1 MGTPFDNINAG
12 GVNTAG
18 TYTPDKLFDRD
29 TVTRKRT
36 IANGAGVLAR
46 GTLLGKITAS
56 GKYVESLAASADG
69 SEVPDAILLEPVDAS
84 AADVDAAIAFAGKF
98 AQAGVILGAGHTAAS
113 VEAVLRTKDI
123 YLETTIG

>member
-1 MGTPFDNINAG
+1 MSDFDNINAG
-12 GVNTAG
+12 GVTNQG
-18 TYTPDKLFDRD
+18 TYTPDYLCDSD
-29 TVTRKRT
+29 TETRVRT

-84 AADVDAAIAFAGKF
+84 AADVNAAIAIAGEFASK
-98 AQAGVILGAGHTAAS
+98 GVIFGAGHTLAS
-113 VEAVLRTKDI
+113 TEDVLRTKDI
-123 YLETTIG
+123 YITTVIG